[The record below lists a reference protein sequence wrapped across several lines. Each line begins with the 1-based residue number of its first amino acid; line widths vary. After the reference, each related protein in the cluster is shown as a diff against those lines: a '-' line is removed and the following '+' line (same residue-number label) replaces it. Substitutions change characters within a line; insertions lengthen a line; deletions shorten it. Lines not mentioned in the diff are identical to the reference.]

1 VPFHTDATQ
10 WIGKLPAHELGGCD
24 YVTGS
29 AHKFGGPKGCGFFV
43 LRDEDEALCLL
54 AGGPQEGGHRAGT
67 ENYPAIEAM
76 VTAIESLAPTLDV
89 AANDQK
95 TFRDE
100 FTRNVCANIPGIR
113 IIGEDAPRLWNT
125 VMLVMPRHDNRK
137 WLARLSQQGFAI
149 STGSACSSGSEGA
162 SQVLQAIGAASD
174 EMRRVLRVSGGW
186 ETAASDWSGLSEAI
200 LRVWQSLET

>member
-1 VPFHTDATQ
+1 MLT
-10 WIGKLPAHELGGCD
+10 
-24 YVTGS
+24 
-29 AHKFGGPKGCGFFV
+29 
-43 LRDEDEALCLL
+43 DEDEALCLL

-76 VTAIESLAPTLDV
+76 VAAIEALTPVLEQTANEQGTL
-89 AANDQK
+89 
-95 TFRDE
+95 RDE
-100 FTRNVCANIPGIR
+100 FVRNVCAKIPGIR
-113 IIGEDAPRLWNT
+113 IVGEDAPRLWNT
-125 VMLVMPRHDNRK
+125 AMLVMPRHDNRK

-162 SQVLQAIGAASD
+162 SQVLQAIGATPD

-186 ETAASDWSGLSEAI
+186 DTAASDWSGLSEAM